1 MNNSD
6 LKKLSGDEPGE
17 IDAPLKFFDSLFE
30 GPRRS
35 RTEPSSRSY
44 WFRCFWVLSV

>member
-6 LKKLSGDEPGE
+6 LKKLSGGEPGE

-30 GPRRS
+30 GS
-35 RTEPSSRSY
+35 ETLADGA
-44 WFRCFWVLSV
+44 VLSVLLV